1 MDRGLI
7 RALGVSNFDAH
18 ELRRLLMDL
27 DPPDRQGAGA
37 SLRHRPTGTVGL
49 GLGLGL
55 GTVATATTTT

>member
-18 ELRRLLMDL
+18 ELRRLLVDL
-27 DPPDRQGAGA
+27 DPPDHRQGAGA

-49 GLGLGL
+49 GLGLG
-55 GTVATATTTT
+55 TVATTTTTT